1 MTKEQP
7 SPIYTEEGV
16 PHVAPT
22 ELSMPQSRMT
32 TQIKALMKK
41 DFQVMQAH
49 RRALISE
56 LVFPLLMGTLAC
68 LFLSVFL
75 SQSGWAN
82 KGYGPSTSCSGNY
95 YGAIAPND
103 FPNADMFNSTVWSNE
118 PDEQL
123 MQYCGSA
130 YNSQFYNGSTWI
142 RTMHNFDTAEE
153 MLDGYNQYVSSLT
166 PQPTQTSDY
175 RLGALMYFKN
185 HSDPYQAI
193 TVYETQVVQ
202 AWGAIPLANAIEN
215 IWNDFPTVN
224 VKPKQTSNPQ
234 SFNIRQT
241 FATAGS
247 IMLSM
252 AFLPM
257 TSTMAGRLVDEKK
270 AKVREH
276 LRVMGVSSTA
286 YLLAAFFVAMIR
298 VGFVSISMLI
308 LIGSFNIVPVGSL
321 MQIWLALVCY
331 GFSLAGFAQ
340 IMPAF
345 FSRPTVSNA
354 AVSLFISLTGI
365 GAVFASQ
372 IIELTPLLAF
382 FFSPSAFI
390 YAAAQ
395 LLNNNLAELKITP
408 WGCIACLVWQMVFY
422 SAVSQ
427 YLYTINPGEFG
438 VPRPLLFPLHDLMAF
453 IRGDN
458 KQQSR
463 TRKTS
468 ESSPLLQAP
477 SNGKDRII
485 IENLVKVFGNE
496 FDRPA
501 VNKLSLRIRERE
513 IFALLGHNGAGKT
526 TTISMLI
533 GMLTSTSYDV
543 AEVLGYDLNEDLD
556 AIRQHIGICPQFD
569 VLFDDLSARQ
579 HLDLYAAVKGRPLV
593 DGDAVLRRLKLP
605 LDDQKSSTFSGGM
618 KRRLSV
624 GNALVGDSPIIFLD
638 EPSSGLDPV
647 SRRQL
652 WELLREEKN
661 QRGKT
666 IVLTTHFMEEADY
679 LGDRIAIMSHG
690 RLYCCDTSANLK
702 GTYGV
707 GYYLNLAKKTV
718 GGNHHNGGQQQHNN
732 AAPTREGEDSHAVF
746 DKSGACEILNRYAP
760 NWTLKQESV
769 GDVTFLLPPSAL
781 PSFGP
786 MLQEI
791 EERLDQLGCS
801 SYGVAMNT
809 LEDVFVNISER
820 EAAAAAA
827 AAGTNVVD
835 TATLNTE
842 TTLSGVPMETLF
854 REAAEV
860 NIISKLFFQTWA
872 VYLKKFMGFFRS
884 MRLIMSCIV
893 IPVIM
898 VGIGFGAAIPNFQNN
913 YSNNNNNNYNW
924 QDQYNGAVWPNDA
937 HPHIVVY
944 QHSDTWSPALEDLL
958 NTFSAKYVEYET
970 AIGRVNPTIS
980 IQKVTASQFSVGAF
994 LGGGSISFL
1003 STFNPLM
1010 QIGFHDDCVEQ
1021 MVAPNMPNATYTL
1034 FYNDQNYNALYLVPF
1049 QALMGASVED
1059 VWRRYNNDARP
1070 VALPVV
1076 IPVRVIPTLNIT
1088 ATPAPVTT
1096 TTVAPAHGPSSSS
1109 DGSDSHQ
1116 PEFLLIPLGAL
1127 INICIGQFAA
1137 GIILPVA
1144 DELNRKVYHTLRLH
1158 GLSAMA
1164 YWAGTFIFDMTTGGS
1179 IIVAYIIG
1187 AFARGV
1193 TQIQN
1198 DIMVHQCLVILLTLS
1213 FAVMLAYSLAL
1224 ALPSDLKPSTYMYAI
1239 VGVYYLTLVIPLIIY
1254 VAYLSTNNF
1263 RTAPDWLQ
1271 FMTPARCLLYA
1282 VMASPYPAS
1291 SIWSENDTWRTYI
1304 SLVMWNGAMAL
1315 VILYK
1320 MYFGPRT
1327 FFRSNNNAQA
1337 PPPPPPQMQ
1346 FPHGPPAPGQ
1356 HPSAAYA
1363 VPMNAEGTVGMFV
1376 ADPDVLAEENR
1387 IMNSPPTDNMAAT
1400 VHLRKVYYGVA
1411 TEGSANRSQSAMSSF
1426 LGAKCDKV
1434 AVNDL
1439 TLGIR
1444 SGECFGLLGPN
1455 GAGKTTTV
1463 KMMMRETQPTG
1474 GFVDFPYAPDA
1485 ADVDGGCFG
1494 NIDGAYQAARLGVCQ
1509 QGDTLWETFSAE
1521 EHLRLYLR
1529 IRLCGAYSGHELE
1542 QYIENTI
1549 RKVALEEAGT
1559 KQAGA
1564 YSGGMKRKLAVAIA
1578 MYTGARTVFLDEPS
1592 TGMDP
1597 YARRA
1602 LWRSINEALQHDR
1615 CVLLTTH
1622 SMEEAD
1628 AVCARIGIVTN
1639 GVLQC
1644 IGNSQHLKNRF
1655 GSGYS
1660 IVVTLH
1666 PRDANGTPVSVS
1678 AAEDSEAVAAR
1689 QLMIESPQAVAATEA
1704 AGRAVDA
1711 YVMETFGK
1719 YQCELK
1725 EVLGLQRRYSIGR
1738 LPALSFAFR
1747 VLQDQQAALGISNYG
1762 VSQLSSLEQIFIN
1775 FAGSTNNE
1783 GN

>member
-7 SPIYTEEGV
+7 SPIYSEEGV
-16 PHVAPT
+16 AFAAPPIHAT
-22 ELSMPQSRMT
+22 PTTASSSRMT

-75 SQSGWAN
+75 GQAGWSN
-82 KGYGPSTSCSGNY
+82 KGYGPSNSCNGNY
-95 YGAIAPND
+95 FGAIAPD
-103 FPNADMFNSTVWSNE
+103 TFPNADMFNATVWSNS
-118 PDEQL
+118 PNEQL

-130 YNSQFYNGSTWI
+130 YNSQFYNGSMWI
-142 RTMHNFDTAEE
+142 RTMHSFPDAES
-153 MLDGYNQYVSSLT
+153 MLEGYNEYVAALT
-166 PQPTQTSDY
+166 PQPTQASDY

-185 HSDPYQAI
+185 YTDPYQAI

-202 AWGAIPLANAIEN
+202 AWGAIPLATALQT
-215 IWNDFPTVN
+215 IWNGYPTVHLS
-224 VKPKQTSNPQ
+224 PKQSSNPQ
-234 SFNIRQT
+234 TFNIRQT
-241 FATAGS
+241 FATAGA
-247 IMLSM
+247 IMLAMS
-252 AFLPM
+252 FLPM

-298 VGFVSISMLI
+298 VGFVSLSMLI
-308 LIGSFNIVPVGSL
+308 LIGSFNIVPVSSL
-321 MQIWLALVCY
+321 LEIWLALVCY

-354 AVSLFISLTGI
+354 AVSLFIALTGI

-372 IIELTPLLAF
+372 IVELTPLLAF

-438 VPRPLLFPLHDLMAF
+438 VPRSALFPLHDLMSC
-453 IRGDN
+453 IRGDR
-458 KQQSR
+458 KRRSSK
-463 TRKTS
+463 KTS

-477 SNGKDRII
+477 TLGKDRII

-496 FDRPA
+496 YDRPA

-718 GGNHHNGGQQQHNN
+718 TGNHQGA

-746 DKSGACEILNRYAP
+746 DKASACEILNRYAP

-769 GDVTFLLPPSAL
+769 GDVTFLLPPTAL

-827 AAGTNVVD
+827 AAGTAVVD
-835 TATLNTE
+835 TASLNTE
-842 TTLSGVPMETLF
+842 TTLSGVPLESLF
-854 REAAEV
+854 REASEV
-860 NIISKLFFQTWA
+860 NIISKLIFQTWA
-872 VYLKKFMGFFRS
+872 VYLKKLMGFVRS
-884 MRLIMSCIV
+884 LRLIMSCIV

-913 YSNNNNNNYNW
+913 FNNNNNNYNW
-924 QDQYNGAVWPNDA
+924 QDQYSSAVWPNDA
-937 HPHIVVY
+937 NPHIVIY
-944 QHSDTWSPALEDLL
+944 QHSDNWSPALNDLID
-958 NTFSAKYVEYET
+958 TFSSKYVEYET

-980 IQKVTASQFSVGAF
+980 LQRVTASQFSVGAF

-1003 STFNPLM
+1003 TTFNPLM
-1010 QIGFHDDCVEQ
+1010 QIGFHDNCIEEMIAADQ
-1021 MVAPNMPNATYTL
+1021 PNATYTL
-1034 FYNDQNYNALYLVPF
+1034 FYNDQNFNALYLVPF
-1049 QALMGASVED
+1049 QALMQASVEE
-1059 VWRRYNNDARP
+1059 VWRRHNNDNRA

-1076 IPVRVIPTLNIT
+1076 IPVRVVPKLNNT

-1096 TTVAPAHGPSSSS
+1096 TTVAPQGSSSS
-1109 DGSDSHQ
+1109 GSDAHQ

-1187 AFARGV
+1187 AYARGV

-1198 DIMVHQCLVILLTLS
+1198 ELMVHQCIVILLTLS

-1254 VAYLSTNNF
+1254 VAYLSTNSF
-1263 RTAPDWLQ
+1263 STAPDWLQ

-1282 VMASPYPAS
+1282 IMNSPYPAS
-1291 SIWSENDTWRTYI
+1291 SIWSDNDTWRTYI
-1304 SLVMWNGAMAL
+1304 SLLMWNGAMAA

-1327 FFRSNNNAQA
+1327 IFRSSPP
-1337 PPPPPPQMQ
+1337 PPPPPPQPALPPTQ
-1346 FPHGPPAPGQ
+1346 FAQALAPGQ
-1356 HPSAAYA
+1356 DASVAYA
-1363 VPMNAEGTVGMFV
+1363 VPMNVEGTTGTFV
-1376 ADPDVLAEENR
+1376 ADPDVQAEESR
-1387 IMNSPPTDNMAAT
+1387 VMNSPPADNMAAT

-1411 TEGSANRSQSAMSSF
+1411 TEGSANRNQSALSSM
-1426 LGAKCDKV
+1426 LGSKSDKV
-1434 AVNDL
+1434 AVHDL

-1463 KMMMRETQPTG
+1463 KMMMRETQPTS
-1474 GFVDFPYAPDA
+1474 GFVDFPYAPNA
-1485 ADVDGGCFG
+1485 ADVDGGCLG

-1509 QGDTLWETFSAE
+1509 QGDTLWENFSAE
-1521 EHLRLYLR
+1521 EHMRLYLR
-1529 IRLCGAYSGHELE
+1529 IRLCGAYNGKELD
-1542 QYIENTI
+1542 QYIDNTI
-1549 RKVALEEAGT
+1549 RKVALEEAGS

-1564 YSGGMKRKLAVAIA
+1564 FSGGMKRKLAVAIA

-1666 PRDANGTPVSVS
+1666 PRDANGTPVCVAS
-1678 AAEDSEAVAAR
+1678 AEDSDAVAAR
-1689 QLMIESPQAVAATEA
+1689 QLMIESPQAVEATEA
-1704 AGRAVDA
+1704 AGRAADA
-1711 YVMETFGK
+1711 CIMETFGK

-1775 FAGSTNNE
+1775 FAGSANNE